1 MKWIKLFV
9 LGIVTLLTTSAF
21 QASATPAGTVTLI
34 YGTYLARVPANA
46 GDTPAG
52 LLAQTGVTLQP
63 HDTVLVNGLPA
74 PANQSV
80 PDGAVIQLRPAVN
93 ITIVSGDTQKELAS
107 PAATVAEALSAAGI
121 PLYANDFID
130 PGAPSALFEGMT
142 ITHRPA
148 REIVVHVDG
157 GQVRIRAAAQ
167 TVGRALAEGGLAL
180 TGLDYSIPAE
190 NEPLPTEGEIRIVRV
205 SESLIL
211 LQKSLPFSSEFQA
224 TAELEIDQQDLLQAG
239 EPGLAI
245 SRVRLR
251 YEDGQEVSRQSE
263 AEVIV
268 RPARNRVVGYGTK
281 IVIRTAT
288 VDGIQIE
295 YWRTKQM
302 YATSYSPCRSA
313 ASRCFNFTASGK
325 PVVRGVVAMRRIY
338 YNAMRGQ
345 PLYIPGYGYATIEDI
360 GGGIPDGRLWIDL
373 GYSDADYTAA
383 YDGWVTVYFLTPVPN
398 SIVWVME

>member
-1 MKWIKLFV
+1 MKWIKFFA
-9 LGIVTLLTTSAF
+9 LGVVILLSTSAF
-21 QASATPAGTVTLI
+21 QTSATPAGTATLI
-34 YGTYLARVPANA
+34 YGTYLARVSIDAEA
-46 GDTPAG
+46 TPGG
-52 LLAQTGVTLQP
+52 LLAQAGVTLQP
-63 HDTVLVNGLPA
+63 NDTVLVNGLPA
-74 PANQSV
+74 PANQPV
-80 PDGAVIQLRPAVN
+80 PDGAVIQLRPAIN
-93 ITIVSGDTQKELAS
+93 ITIISGDTRRQLSS
-107 PAATVAEALSAAGI
+107 PAGTVAEALAAAEI
-121 PLYANDFID
+121 PLYASDFID
-130 PGAPSALFEGMT
+130 PGASGTLFDGMT

-148 REIVVHVDG
+148 RELVVRVDG
-157 GQVRIRAAAQ
+157 GQVRIRASAQ

-180 TGLDYSIPAE
+180 TGLDYSIPGE
-190 NEPLPTEGEIRIVRV
+190 NEPLPEGGEIRIVRV

-263 AEVIV
+263 AEVVV

-281 IVIRTAT
+281 IVVRTTT
-288 VDGIQIE
+288 VDGVQIE

-360 GGGIPDGRLWIDL
+360 GAGIADGRLWLDL

-398 SIVWVME
+398 SVVWVLE